1 MKHKFAA
8 STRMFDVISD
18 DASLLSTVSR
28 FGIPLGLGDNTIQE
42 VCRVH
47 NIDCDTF
54 LSVINFLTEG
64 NIELAEEYSKINVES
79 VIGFLK
85 NAHSYFISYK
95 LPLIREKL
103 VEAVASGETMESYK
117 IVILNFF
124 DEYVDEVKKHMEY
137 EDKTVFPYVINLLN
151 GNLSDDYKIIDFED
165 HHTDVDSKIAE
176 LKNILIKYHPS
187 NMVNYKLNEVLFD
200 LLGCERDLA
209 THNMVE
215 DHFFVPVVEIIEHK
229 LSNFTPNV

>member
-1 MKHKFAA
+1 MKHKFTPR
-8 STRMFDVISD
+8 SRMFDIISD
-18 DASLLSTVSR
+18 DASLLSSVSR
-28 FGIPLGLGDNTIQE
+28 FGISLGLGDMTAHEACKVN
-42 VCRVH
+42 

-64 NIELAEEYSKINVES
+64 NVELQEEYNSVNLET

-103 VEAVASGETMESYK
+103 NDAVPGNELTEPYK
-117 IVILNFF
+117 IVLLNFF

-137 EDKTVFPYVINLLN
+137 EDKTVFPYVLNLLK
-151 GNLSDDYKIIDFED
+151 GELSSDYKILDFED

-187 NMVNYKLNEVLFD
+187 DSVNFKLNDVLFD

-209 THNMVE
+209 MHNMVE
-215 DHFFVPVVEIIEHK
+215 DHFFVPVVEVIELK
-229 LSNFTPNV
+229 LSKLTN

>member
-1 MKHKFAA
+1 MKHKFTAR
-8 STRMFDVISD
+8 SRMFDIISD
-18 DASLLSTVSR
+18 DASLLSSVSR
-28 FGIPLGLGDNTIQE
+28 FGISLGLGDKTVQE
-42 VCRVH
+42 ACTV
-47 NIDCDTF
+47 NDIDCNTF

-64 NIELAEEYSKINVES
+64 NVELQEEYNEVNLET

-103 VEAVASGETMESYK
+103 NDAVPVDEPTDPYK
-117 IVILNFF
+117 IVLLNFF

-137 EDKTVFPYVINLLN
+137 EDKTVFPYVLNLLK
-151 GNLSDDYKIIDFED
+151 GELSADYKILDFED

-187 NMVNYKLNEVLFD
+187 NSVNYKLNDVLFD

-209 THNMVE
+209 MHNMVE
-215 DHFFVPVVEIIEHK
+215 DHFFVPVVEVIERK
-229 LSNFTPNV
+229 LSKLTN

>member
-1 MKHKFAA
+1 MKHKFTTR
-8 STRMFDVISD
+8 SRMFDIISD
-18 DASLLSTVSR
+18 DATLLSSVSR
-28 FGIPLGLGDNTIQE
+28 FGISLGLGDITVQE
-42 VCRVH
+42 ACQAN

-64 NIELAEEYSKINVES
+64 NVELQDEYNDVKLET

-103 VEAVASGETMESYK
+103 NEAVLGDKLTESYK
-117 IVILNFF
+117 IVLLNFF

-137 EDKTVFPYVINLLN
+137 EDKTVFPYVLNLLE
-151 GNLSDDYKIIDFED
+151 GKLTAEYKIVDFED

-187 NMVNYKLNEVLFD
+187 NSINFKLNDVLFD

-209 THNMVE
+209 MHNMVE
-215 DHFFVPVVEIIEHK
+215 DHFFVPVVELIERK
-229 LSNFTPNV
+229 LSKTTT